1 MQNLGPKVYASKTD
15 QAVDRAPKVGY
26 NRGMKQ
32 KTADALLDLTK
43 ADYNSDGLMLNSE
56 AALNVLWENGL
67 YEQAGLD
74 ALHAW
79 LNKRGYTMEE
89 SEYSICQTIK

>member
-1 MQNLGPKVYASKTD
+1 
-15 QAVDRAPKVGY
+15 
-26 NRGMKQ
+26 MKQ
-32 KTADALLDLTK
+32 KTANALLDLIK

-56 AALNVLWENGL
+56 AALNVLWEKGL